1 MIVAFTGGRDYR
13 NEDMVRF
20 VTRFL
25 EEMSEIADW
34 RIDEW
39 RVGDCP
45 TGLDKIVRCFIQE
58 AEVFKADWKR
68 YGNKSAGPIRNR
80 EMLTVR
86 FGVDILVAFPGGKGT
101 ADCVR
106 QARELGIR
114 VLEVPQ

>member
-1 MIVAFTGGRDYR
+1 MNVAFTGGRDYR

-20 VTRFL
+20 VIRFL
-25 EEMSEIADW
+25 EEMSEISDW
-34 RIDEW
+34 RIAEW

-45 TGLDKIVRCFIQE
+45 TGLDKIVRCFIQG
-58 AEVFKADWKR
+58 AEVFNADWER
-68 YGNKSAGPIRNR
+68 HGKSAGPIRNR

-101 ADCVR
+101 ADCVA
-106 QARELGIR
+106 QARALGIK